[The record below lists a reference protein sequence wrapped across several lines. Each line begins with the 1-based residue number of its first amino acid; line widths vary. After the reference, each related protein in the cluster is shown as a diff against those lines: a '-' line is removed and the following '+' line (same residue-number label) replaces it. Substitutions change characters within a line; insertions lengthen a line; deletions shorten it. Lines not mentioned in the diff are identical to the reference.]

1 MTRLRSRRR
10 FLATVTPVA
19 LAGCLVEQGTDG
31 SQELTDDESVPEAE
45 TNSEQTPTPTD
56 EAEGS
61 SSAVESGESTSADDR
76 ASLAEAAGISIEE
89 TDILRIVESVNL
101 SQIVVDVTVRNDGER
116 TYGTLELRVD
126 AYYEPPEDDRMYH
139 PPRVDERTAVGR
151 EYFERTFE
159 SFDDETR
166 VFEDVVVQYDAD
178 DANGSVAPAE
188 FTLEVAVRRADPL

>member
-19 LAGCLVEQGTDG
+19 LAGCLVVQGTDE
-31 SQELTDDESVPEAE
+31 SQESSGDGSASEPG
-45 TNSEQTPTPTD
+45 TNSEQTPTD

-61 SSAVESGESTSADDR
+61 SSAVESGESTSADDGE
-76 ASLAEAAGISIEE
+76 SLTEAAGISIEE

-101 SQIVVDVTVRNDGER
+101 SQIVIDVTVRNDGER

-126 AYYEPPEDDRMYH
+126 AYYEPPEDDRTYH

-159 SFDDETR
+159 SFDGETR

>member
-19 LAGCLVEQGTDG
+19 LAGCLVVQGTDE
-31 SQELTDDESVPEAE
+31 SQESSGDGSASEPG
-45 TNSEQTPTPTD
+45 TNSEQTPTD

-61 SSAVESGESTSADDR
+61 SSAVESGESTSADDGE
-76 ASLAEAAGISIEE
+76 SLTEAAGISIEE

-101 SQIVVDVTVRNDGER
+101 SQIVIDVTVRNGGER

-126 AYYEPPEDDRMYH
+126 AYYEPPEDDRTYH

-159 SFDDETR
+159 SFDGETR

>member
-19 LAGCLVEQGTDG
+19 LAGCLVVQGTDE
-31 SQELTDDESVPEAE
+31 SQESSGDGGASEPG
-45 TNSEQTPTPTD
+45 TNSEQTPTD

-61 SSAVESGESTSADDR
+61 SSAVESGESTSADDGE
-76 ASLAEAAGISIEE
+76 SLTEAAGISIEE

-101 SQIVVDVTVRNDGER
+101 SQIVVDVTVRNDGEH

-126 AYYEPPEDDRMYH
+126 AYYEPPEDDRTYH

-159 SFDDETR
+159 SFDGETR